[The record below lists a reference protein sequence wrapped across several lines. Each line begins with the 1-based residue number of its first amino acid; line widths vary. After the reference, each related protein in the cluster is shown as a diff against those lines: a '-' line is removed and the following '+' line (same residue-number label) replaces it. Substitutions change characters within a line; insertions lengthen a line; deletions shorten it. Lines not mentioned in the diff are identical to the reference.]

1 VLVHCAWAS
10 VTRRG
15 LCCRLRRERSM
26 LLLQLRE
33 GRGEARDLLLEPG
46 NFARQVRLFCA
57 AAHRVVA
64 LKQFDGAK
72 PRF

>member
-1 VLVHCAWAS
+1 
-10 VTRRG
+10 
-15 LCCRLRRERSM
+15 M